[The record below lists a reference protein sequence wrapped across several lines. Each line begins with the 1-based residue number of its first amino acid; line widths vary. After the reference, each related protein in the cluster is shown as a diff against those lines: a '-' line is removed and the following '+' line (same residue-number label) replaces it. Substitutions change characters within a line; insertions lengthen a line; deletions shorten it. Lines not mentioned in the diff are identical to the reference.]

1 MEAEPAPRLQS
12 ARPAHCHRRACGPSN
27 LPASRRA
34 RSNALNILQAS
45 PASAEVDPEA
55 SAAIVLVA
63 EVPAVELPAAPP
75 VAAEVVAEVLAAVV
89 PVAALAVAELLAAAV
104 PPRALRVRTG
114 YPGTPKQAAPRG
126 RHRSR
131 GPCEGPGKPFEA

>member
-12 ARPAHCHRRACGPSN
+12 ARPAHCHRRARGPAN

-63 EVPAVELPAAPP
+63 EVPAVELPA
-75 VAAEVVAEVLAAVV
+75 VV

-126 RHRSR
+126 RHRLR
-131 GPCEGPGKPFEA
+131 GPCEGPEKPFEA